1 MLAEDAGG
9 VSLYAHTPAGGAT
22 AAAGVLGALQAA
34 ASNASAVAGTSVSV
48 APASAE
54 LPGLPPTAS
63 AASFVRVLQGSDG
76 NASSVPPAVLLSDFN
91 TAFQG
96 STFQS
101 SLYDNISS
109 VDADS
114 IAAAAVVVARAAHA
128 LALGEDSAAGEAAE
142 LPVNY
147 TAVQA
152 SVQGL
157 MQVRQGRQGL
167 MGLQRCR

>member
-34 ASNASAVAGTSVSV
+34 ARNASAVVGTSVSV
-48 APASAE
+48 APASAA
-54 LPGLPPTAS
+54 LPGLPPTTS
-63 AASFVRVLQGSDG
+63 ATSFVRVLQGSGG
-76 NASSVPPAVLLSDFN
+76 NASSAPPAVLLSDFD

-101 SLYDNISS
+101 SLYDNISL

-114 IAAAAVVVARAAHA
+114 IAAVAVVVARAAHA
-128 LALGEDSAAGEAAE
+128 LALGEDGAAAE

-167 MGLQRCR
+167 MGLQGCR